1 MENEAKNKGDKE
13 SEQML
18 KDIQKTPDPPPKNS
32 RPASKHGMLDS
43 KSRQPMKS
51 G

>member
-1 MENEAKNKGDKE
+1 MENKAKNKGDKE
-13 SEQML
+13 SEQIL
-18 KDIQKTPDPPPKNS
+18 KDIQKKTDPPSKDG

-43 KSRQPMKS
+43 ESRQPMKS